1 MLLKIDCREN
11 KLIPLVKDLVTSYNT
26 TNSNNTITLETG
38 NLNIGDI
45 MIIDDSDKDNYKN
58 LLIIER
64 KTINDLASSINDG
77 RYTEQSFR
85 LDKSSIHNHNIIY
98 LIEGDIRQYNG
109 GTRINKNTLYSSM
122 VSLNTYKGFSLQRS
136 FDINETANI
145 ILQTVCKVIKNKF
158 KTDFYYKNEIDES
171 TESNESNE
179 SNKSKL
185 IKKTTEYIDV
195 IKQTKKSNINKDNVN
210 EIMLSQLPSVSI
222 NVSKTVMSKFKTM
235 KNLITEL
242 DKDSQVLDNL
252 KMVDSKGKERKISK
266 TAIEYKNFSCELKY
280 LIMK

>member
-11 KLIPLVKDLVTSYNT
+11 KLIPLVEDLVTSYNT

-158 KTDFYYKNEIDES
+158 KTDFHYKNEIDES
-171 TESNESNE
+171 NESTESNESIE

-195 IKQTKKSNINKDNVN
+195 IKHAKKSNINKDNVN

-222 NVSKTVMSKFKTM
+222 NVSKTIMSKFKTM

-266 TAIEYKNFSCELKY
+266 TAIENIKIFLAN
-280 LIMK
+280 

>member
-11 KLIPLVKDLVTSYNT
+11 KLIPLVEDLVTSYNT

-145 ILQTVCKVIKNKF
+145 ILQTVCKLIKNKF
-158 KTDFYYKNEIDES
+158 KTDFHYKNEIDES
-171 TESNESNE
+171 NESN
-179 SNKSKL
+179 SIAKS
-185 IKKTTEYIDV
+185 TEYIDV
-195 IKQTKKSNINKDNVN
+195 IKHAKKSNINKDNVN

-222 NVSKTVMSKFKTM
+222 NVSKTIMSKFKTM

-266 TAIEYKNFSCELKY
+266 TAIENIKIFLAN
-280 LIMK
+280 